1 MILIRDEL
9 RGYAVP
15 YSTPAIRHFQAPRTL
30 ENRHFPATL
39 KHLIHDPGRRTG
51 KNHAE
56 AEKLLTPA
64 SRFFTF
70 ILKNEIRLCRDSG
83 GKQFRK
89 VKLFY
94 LPVFL
99 PVFRRSKL

>member
-1 MILIRDEL
+1 MILIRDEP

-15 YSTPAIRHFQAPRTL
+15 YSTPAIRHFQAPQTL

-39 KHLIHDPGRRTG
+39 KHLIHGPGRRNE
-51 KNHAE
+51 KKQHE

-64 SRFFTF
+64 SRFFNF

-83 GKQFRK
+83 GKQFHK

-99 PVFRRSKL
+99 PVFRRFKL